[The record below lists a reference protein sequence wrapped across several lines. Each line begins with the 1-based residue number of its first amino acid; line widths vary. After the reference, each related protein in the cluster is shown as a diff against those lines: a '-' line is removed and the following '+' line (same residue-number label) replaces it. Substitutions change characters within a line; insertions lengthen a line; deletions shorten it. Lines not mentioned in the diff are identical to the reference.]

1 MKVKNIS
8 VVNTKI
14 SLVIPCF
21 NEEEVLV
28 EFYSRAYKVFHDKDY
43 SYEFIFI
50 DDGSKDSTSS
60 ILRQLCKENTNCKA
74 LILSRNFGHQ
84 NAVSAGLAFSEG
96 DAVVIIDADL
106 QDPPELIPQMINL
119 WVDGNEVVYGQRIKR
134 KGETFFKKITA
145 KYFYILL
152 NKLSDVFIPKDT
164 GDFRLIDRKVIEV
177 FNEMPEKEKFI
188 RGIISWIGFNQI
200 AFQYERDERYA
211 GESKYPL
218 KKMITF
224 ALNGILSFSS
234 KPLKISYYLGLFASI
249 LSMVGIFYVLY
260 LRIFTSI
267 WLEGWTTTIIAILFL
282 GGTQLI
288 SLGILGEYISRL
300 FTQSKNRPTYIIKE
314 GLNINE

>member
-1 MKVKNIS
+1 MI
-8 VVNTKI
+8 
-14 SLVIPCF
+14 
-21 NEEEVLV
+21 
-28 EFYSRAYKVFHDKDY
+28 
-43 SYEFIFI
+43 
-50 DDGSKDSTSS
+50 
-60 ILRQLCKENTNCKA
+60 
-74 LILSRNFGHQ
+74 
-84 NAVSAGLAFSEG
+84 EG
-96 DAVVIIDADL
+96 
-106 QDPPELIPQMINL
+106 
-119 WVDGNEVVYGQRIKR
+119 
-134 KGETFFKKITA
+134 
-145 KYFYILL
+145 
-152 NKLSDVFIPKDT
+152 
-164 GDFRLIDRKVIEV
+164 

-249 LSMVGIFYVLY
+249 LSMVGIFYVIY